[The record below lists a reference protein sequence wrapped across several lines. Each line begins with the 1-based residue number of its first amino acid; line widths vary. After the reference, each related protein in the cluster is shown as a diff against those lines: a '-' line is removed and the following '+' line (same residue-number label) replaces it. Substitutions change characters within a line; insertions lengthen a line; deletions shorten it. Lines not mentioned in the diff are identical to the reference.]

1 MKKRIKA
8 DTFLHFQYVSNPT
21 FSPDGSKICFVVQK
35 ADLEN
40 NGYQGN
46 LWILDRETRRV
57 CQLTSGGDGSDYVF
71 TPSGTLLFQTKRT
84 KEEKEKEDAAVFYE
98 IDPAGGEARPAFTL
112 PIQRTGIH
120 GRTSRTDLPLSPVD
134 PGAEGH
140 HRALV

>member
-8 DTFLHFQYVSNPT
+8 DTFLQFQYVSNPT

-84 KEEKEKEDAAVFYE
+84 KEEKEKIMRIMFGV
-98 IDPAGGEARPAFTL
+98 
-112 PIQRTGIH
+112 
-120 GRTSRTDLPLSPVD
+120 V
-134 PGAEGH
+134 
-140 HRALV
+140 